1 MSRVF
6 PEHREGRARNKRVA
20 TLGLSSF
27 PAGSI
32 AANSNFGSSS
42 QPDTWQPLG
51 VAALNALSR
60 LIGGRDA

>member
-1 MSRVF
+1 MSSQKSA
-6 PEHREGRARNKRVA
+6 RAAPAR
-20 TLGLSSF
+20 
-27 PAGSI
+27 AGSDPRI
-32 AANSNFGSSS
+32 EQLPGRLNRANSNFGSSS